1 MSYTKQ
7 ARGLRRVT
15 VQGMTFRWRFS
26 PKEHAGLLAVYGPT
40 SGRQPLLV
48 TLRGWHDP
56 WLGFPAAAHVNEP
69 TVVGPKF
76 VRRAILY
83 GLANGW
89 LPGQV
94 GAALCV
100 DYESGSFP
108 VRQNGRVRD
117 AAPQPG

>member
-1 MSYTKQ
+1 MSYTKR
-7 ARGLRRVT
+7 ARGLRRIT
-15 VQGMTFRWRFS
+15 VQGTTFRWRFS
-26 PKEHAGLLAVYGPT
+26 PKERAGLLAVYGPT
-40 SGRQPLLV
+40 SGRQPLSV

-56 WLGFPAAAHVNEP
+56 WLGCPAARANEP
-69 TVVGPKF
+69 AIIRPKF

-100 DYESGSFP
+100 DYENGSFS
-108 VRQNGRVRD
+108 VRQNDRVRD